1 MKHKHIARM
10 REAAMVA
17 RDQTEDQGFTLSQH
31 VDFVTEDPIV
41 FCQAVSE
48 EQPLHVTKFDGIE
61 KGKVNISATFYSH
74 QDKYPFVNLTL
85 KH

>member
-17 RDQTEDQGFTLSQH
+17 QDHTQDQGFTLSRH
-31 VDFVTEDPIV
+31 VDFVTDDPIV

-48 EQPLHVTKFDGIE
+48 EHPLHVTKFNSIE
-61 KGKVNISATFYSH
+61 PGGVNISATFYSH
-74 QDKYPFVNLTL
+74 ENKYPFVNLTL